1 MADKRFGV
9 RELIVLGSGTPKI
22 KSPNNLNLDAVNVAI
37 STNITVGGDLDV
49 DGHTELDAV
58 NISGVA
64 TATSFVK
71 TGGTSSQYLMAD
83 GSTSTG
89 GGGSNQDVFKTIAVS
104 GQSDVV
110 ADSATDTLTLAAGA
124 NMTITTNA
132 GSDTITF
139 ASSGGGGGSA
149 GVSTTAGSFSI
160 GAGST
165 TNIDS
170 FAYATNDY
178 KVAEYTLQFQNGSN
192 IQAQKLLVMQDG
204 SNVYS
209 NSYGV
214 MASSNLLVSVGS
226 TIGGGNVY
234 VNVTTKVDVSGTTTY
249 RWRREVQE

>member
-1 MADKRFGV
+1 MADNSFGIK
-9 RELIVLGSGTPKI
+9 ELNLIGSGTPKI
-22 KSPNNLNLDAVNVAI
+22 ESPNNLNLDAVNVAI

-58 NISGVA
+58 NVSGVA

-89 GGGSNQDVFKTIAVS
+89 GG
-104 GQSDVV
+104 
-110 ADSATDTLTLAAGA
+110 
-124 NMTITTNA
+124 
-132 GSDTITF
+132 
-139 ASSGGGGGSA
+139 GGGGGSA